1 MQWKRF
7 VSTLEFDGSVFNAPQ
22 GLSDARRSIS
32 HPRSIDSAM
41 SPHSS
46 AHSADGAEHAECPTT
61 SRPQL
66 ARTRNSKPK
75 NLALATCQ
83 QSLTHHSL
91 IIMPNSSPARLSPH
105 RCFLSVHTGMLHCRC
120 CRLVKGWGSNRML
133 ERQYKQLPACFCCA
147 LRAAL

>member
-1 MQWKRF
+1 MQWKRC
-7 VSTLEFDGSVFNAPQ
+7 VLTLEFDGSVFNAPH

-32 HPRSIDSAM
+32 HARLLDSAM

-75 NLALATCQ
+75 NLAVATCQ
-83 QSLTHHSL
+83 QSLTHSL
-91 IIMPNSSPARLSPH
+91 ITRA
-105 RCFLSVHTGMLHCRC
+105 
-120 CRLVKGWGSNRML
+120 
-133 ERQYKQLPACFCCA
+133 KQLSSQA
-147 LRAAL
+147 LAPPLFFIGAHWHAALQVLQIS